1 MIFLIFLV
9 LVLITAGVA
18 AVTLLSARREAVA
31 AGDSDS
37 DSQSFVGGVLNALFT
52 VLLAFY
58 IVFAWQNG
66 DDIDKAAQQEVNAL
80 NDAYWQVAAVPAEQ
94 AESIRSLT
102 QQYAHRVAEHEWSA
116 LSQGQA
122 DAETGRLL
130 VGLRAEAIALPADTE
145 VLKSAREQ
153 VLADVRQID
162 EGHRERVDVATD
174 DQSFNAVLLVGSVL
188 GAVLMIVFPLLVGL
202 SARPANVATMALLTL
217 TLGLTIYLSVQLMQ
231 PLQGPFGVDPDSF
244 RTFLE
249 ALPGGSHQVG

>member
-1 MIFLIFLV
+1 MIFLIFLL
-9 LVLITAGVA
+9 LVLLTAAVA

-80 NDAYWQVAAVPAEQ
+80 NDVYWQVTAAPAEQ
-94 AESIRSLT
+94 AESIRALT
-102 QQYAHRVAEHEWSA
+102 EQYARRVAEHEWSA
-116 LSQGQA
+116 LSQGRG
-122 DAETGRLL
+122 DAETDRLL
-130 VGLRAEAIALPADTE
+130 VGMRAEAIALPADTE
-145 VLKSAREQ
+145 VLKSARAQ

-174 DQSFNAVLLVGSVL
+174 DQSFNLVLLAGSVL

-217 TLGLTIYLSVQLMQ
+217 TLGFTVYLSVQLMH
-231 PLQGPFGVDPDSF
+231 PLQGPFGVDADSF
-244 RTFLE
+244 STFLE
-249 ALPGGSHQVG
+249 SLPGGVRAAE

>member
-1 MIFLIFLV
+1 MIFLILLV
-9 LVLITAGVA
+9 LVLLTAAVA
-18 AVTLLSARREAVA
+18 AVTLLGARREAVA
-31 AGDSDS
+31 AGGSDS

-66 DDIDKAAQQEVNAL
+66 DDVDKAAQQEVNAL
-80 NDAYWQVAAVPAEQ
+80 NDAYWQVSAVPAEQ
-94 AESIRSLT
+94 AASIRSLAE
-102 QQYAHRVAEHEWSA
+102 QYAHRVAEHEWAA
-116 LSQGQA
+116 LGQGRG
-122 DAETGRLL
+122 DAEADRLL

-145 VLKSAREQ
+145 VQKSAREQ

-174 DQSFNAVLLVGSVL
+174 DQSFNVVLLVGSIL

-202 SARPANVATMALLTL
+202 SARPANVVTMALLTL
-217 TLGLTIYLSVQLMQ
+217 TLGFTIYLSVQLMH

-249 ALPGGSHQVG
+249 ALPGGTSATE